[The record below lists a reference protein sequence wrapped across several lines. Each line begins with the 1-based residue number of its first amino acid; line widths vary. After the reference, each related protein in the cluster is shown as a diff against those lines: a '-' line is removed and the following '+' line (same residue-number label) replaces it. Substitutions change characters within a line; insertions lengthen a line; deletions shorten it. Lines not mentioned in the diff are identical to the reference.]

1 MCCVLAFIV
10 PMGDMDYVR
19 VGDYEGKSGR
29 HSQKALG
36 ELTTEDIQGLDLN

>member
-10 PMGDMDYVR
+10 PLGDMDYVR
-19 VGDYEGKSGR
+19 VGDYEGKRER

-36 ELTTEDIQGLDLN
+36 ELTTEVIQSLDLN